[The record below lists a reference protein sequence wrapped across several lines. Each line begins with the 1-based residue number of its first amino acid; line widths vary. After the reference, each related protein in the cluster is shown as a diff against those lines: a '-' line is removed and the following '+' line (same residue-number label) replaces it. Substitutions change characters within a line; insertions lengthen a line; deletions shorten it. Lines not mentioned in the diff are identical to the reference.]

1 MFEPV
6 KIGFGEFMTEFYN
19 SLVPTTKAM
28 EEFIARGVGKSI
40 AWAPGRMIDAAEDM
54 LASWVRNDTDS
65 APTKPAKLP
74 VVIVAFAKDYTPT
87 GRDFTRQVAEPL
99 PVIIPD
105 DEKERVFNLRTLA
118 GDIRAQVAV
127 FAADEPTARSI
138 ASQFALFLDVPSNR
152 RYSARYSFAGVD
164 HYFPVQIESPEA
176 LFVNIQ
182 SGAKNVS
189 ILAGDITLKAEIP
202 LFSAP
207 KDGDPND
214 GKGIPETDDPAG
226 YPVLAQT
233 NPTPAEAAP

>member
-28 EEFIARGVGKSI
+28 EEFTARGVGKSI

-54 LASWVRNDTDS
+54 LASWIRNDTDS
-65 APTKPAKLP
+65 APTQPAKLP

-105 DEKERVFNLRTLA
+105 DEKERVFNLRTIA
-118 GDIRAQVAV
+118 GDIRAQIAI
-127 FAADEPTARSI
+127 FAPDEPTARSI
-138 ASQFALFLDVPSNR
+138 ASQFTLYLDVPLNR
-152 RYSARYSFAGVD
+152 RYSARYPFAGTD
-164 HYFPVQIESPEA
+164 HCFPVQIESPEA
-176 LFVNIQ
+176 LFVNVQ
-182 SGAKNVS
+182 TGAKNVS

-207 KDGDPND
+207 KVGDPND